1 MELTDRFA
9 FAEGSVHAVGG
20 IVNTTLYELIEAINE
35 ELEPEDDWLVTD
47 TVLDLIETGKIK

>member
-1 MELTDRFA
+1 MELTDQVA
-9 FAEGSVHAVGG
+9 FAKGSVHDVGAM
-20 IVNTTLYELIEAINE
+20 VNTTLYELIEAINE